1 MRDGEQQC
9 HSTVWSAAFSLRAG
23 GFVFRTHPR
32 WKGRGKGK
40 NRGFANLII
49 KILLKAMFFT
59 YLPAALAA
67 GIVQSFHISSPLSVA
82 FAKTMCSI

>member
-1 MRDGEQQC
+1 MGNNSVIPLC
-9 HSTVWSAAFSLRAG
+9 GLLR
-23 GFVFRTHPR
+23 FLSVQVVLFFERILV
-32 WKGRGKGK
+32 GKGEGREK

-59 YLPAALAA
+59 YLPTALAA

-82 FAKTMCSI
+82 FAQTMRSI